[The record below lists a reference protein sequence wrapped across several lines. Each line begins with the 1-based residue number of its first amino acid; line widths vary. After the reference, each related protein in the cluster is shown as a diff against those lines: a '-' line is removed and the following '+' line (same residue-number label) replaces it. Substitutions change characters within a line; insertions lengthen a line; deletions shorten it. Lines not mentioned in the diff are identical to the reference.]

1 MKIINSNAKIIH
13 QALELEGMYK
23 HIELCGRISYK
34 SEDKVSESSYG
45 KFVGNL
51 IKSGHTSVLEHGT
64 VYMEREVNYSSSDTN
79 EYFDKYEKN
88 PYSEVNYSDGI
99 GYVTTNFRVLVENKW
114 TSDLFYLCNPT
125 EFHKQRV
132 TFKFITSI
140 GIVREFLR
148 HRKFSFTNESTR
160 YCNYSKDK
168 FDNEI
173 VFIAPYWLND
183 DRQFHHSEAFKNAYE
198 LFCSSCE
205 EAERNYMLLL
215 DEGFKPEEARE
226 FLPLCTKSELVM
238 TGFEEDW
245 LHFLN
250 LRLYNKTGKSH
261 PDMMFLASQIE
272 KEYNAAWSNQNIVII
287 VARKQ
292 KIPMILV
299 VFVIDVI

>member
-13 QALELEGMYK
+13 QAPELEGMYK

-125 EFHKQRV
+125 EFHKQRI

-140 GIVREFLR
+140 GIVRELLR

-168 FDNEI
+168 FNNEI
-173 VFIAPYWLND
+173 VFIAPYWIND
-183 DRQFHHSEAFKNAYE
+183 DRQFHHFEFSKNAYE
-198 LFCSSCE
+198 LFCLSCE
-205 EAERNYMLLL
+205 EAEENYMLLL

-292 KIPMILV
+292 KIPMILA

>member
-1 MKIINSNAKIIH
+1 MKIINSSVEVIY
-13 QALELEGMYK
+13 QASGLEGMYK

-34 SEDKVSESSYG
+34 SEDKVSESSYDR
-45 KFVGNL
+45 FVSNL

-64 VYMEREVNYSSSDTN
+64 VYMKREVKYSSSSNN

-99 GYVTTNFRVLVENKW
+99 GYITTNFRVLVENKW

-140 GIVREFLR
+140 GIVRELLR

-168 FDNEI
+168 FNNEI
-173 VFIAPYWLND
+173 VFITPYWIND
-183 DRQFHHSEAFKNAYE
+183 NRQFYHSEPSKNAYE
-198 LFCSSCE
+198 LFCSFCE

-226 FLPLCTKSELVM
+226 FLPLCTKSELIM

-245 LHFLN
+245 LQFLN
-250 LRLYNKTGKSH
+250 LRLYNKTGKAH
-261 PDMMFLASQIE
+261 PDMMLLALQIE
-272 KEYNAAWSNQNIVII
+272 KEYNISWKN
-287 VARKQ
+287 
-292 KIPMILV
+292 
-299 VFVIDVI
+299 